1 MRAGQFPAS
10 EEVMKSGNWKIM
22 PTLSALALATM
33 FAPYAHAGCGLYS
46 PVPHAASWRPRI
58 ASPRLVLAALTIDDD
73 AATPHGQ
80 QILQADQLYTNALK
94 TTQNIIGAYNLAQ
107 RMATAPSSLY
117 SGYTNMGQ
125 QFWVPFTQPANTY
138 GNLQQFIN
146 AIATGNG
153 AASANQA
160 ASIQRTGQI
169 SGYSSLSTQGQQA
182 VAAQGA
188 TIDLSDA
195 VHASSLQT
203 LGTVRANSAQRETD
217 ISNLETASHSA
228 DPAQQT
234 EMATLQRINQAMLIQ
249 LRTQQEQ
256 GQMTQA
262 QTLQQMVQ
270 QKQQQDALKLTMQ
283 AADGYEVNYNSHV
296 SNDPTG
302 ITKAL
307 SY

>member
-1 MRAGQFPAS
+1 MGRQFS
-10 EEVMKSGNWKIM
+10 
-22 PTLSALALATM
+22 
-33 FAPYAHAGCGLYS
+33 
-46 PVPHAASWRPRI
+46 
-58 ASPRLVLAALTIDDD
+58 
-73 AATPHGQ
+73 
-80 QILQADQLYTNALK
+80 
-94 TTQNIIGAYNLAQ
+94 
-107 RMATAPSSLY
+107 
-117 SGYTNMGQ
+117 
-125 QFWVPFTQPANTY
+125 VPFTQPANTY

-146 AIATGNG
+146 AIATGSG

-195 VHASSLQT
+195 VNASSLQT
-203 LGTVRANSAQRETD
+203 LGTIRANSAQRETN
-217 ISNLETASHSA
+217 ISTLETASHSA

-283 AADGYEVNYNSHV
+283 AADGYEANYNSHV
-296 SNDPTG
+296 SNDTTG